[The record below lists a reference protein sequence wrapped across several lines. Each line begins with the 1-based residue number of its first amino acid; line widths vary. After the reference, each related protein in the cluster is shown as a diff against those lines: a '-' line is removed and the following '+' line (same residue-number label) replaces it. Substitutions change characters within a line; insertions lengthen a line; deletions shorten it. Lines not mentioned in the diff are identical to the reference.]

1 MTRAPTCTAQ
11 RSPQADMSARKTRW
25 QHHRAR
31 LSPFS
36 RFVLSL
42 TTSRLYRIRNDF
54 AARYIRGTGYEIGA
68 QKSPLLCKNADRVV
82 YIDYL
87 SREDSAQKYN
97 IPEKDCVEVDIIADA
112 NHLDAIPSNS
122 AAFIIAN
129 HVLEHSPNP
138 IGTLSGWLR
147 ILRTGGVLFLT
158 LPNYKAN
165 EFDFEKKPASIAH
178 LVSDA
183 ERAERNEDIA
193 REHIEEHIRII
204 DGIDPGNQ
212 KLFQQRYAAIVAS
225 NLHTHY
231 HVFDRANVLAL
242 LQVMHRQT
250 PIRVINS
257 FSFDAGFELLFIIE
271 KAGPDCRGPLRLGQ
285 ERLFNYTVMARHGA
299 RFLLS
304 RMVSKKG

>member
-1 MTRAPTCTAQ
+1 
-11 RSPQADMSARKTRW
+11 MSARKTRW

-285 ERLFNYTVMARHGA
+285 ERLF
-299 RFLLS
+299 
-304 RMVSKKG
+304 